1 MLDCILSPATAT
13 PPTLPAMPCCPL
25 CGARMTYQCAHVG
38 GRGFCWRHVCPAA
51 VYGALD
57 GAGCQYIE
65 RWQS

>member
-1 MLDCILSPATAT
+1 MTQTTTTETKNA
-13 PPTLPAMPCCPL
+13 LPDMPCCPL

-65 RWQS
+65 RWKS

>member
-51 VYGALD
+51 VYGVLGD
-57 GAGCQYIE
+57 AGCQYIE
-65 RWQS
+65 RWKS